1 MKIAKKYIHQSGK
14 HAGHLNQ
21 KLLQTPGKFK
31 YRDPHP
37 TIKGL
42 YLLNF
47 SHTFKHPQRWA
58 VISKFPKLTGI
69 VKINQQALQVPGTF
83 KPGDPHPTAKNM
95 VYHCLAGSKRGQRW
109 ETVEQRKIRL
119 SKIASNAKTKRIN
132 RTPEQIAKDKIRNK
146 KYYKKFWA
154 NPILA
159 SQEKQR
165 RKERRA
171 NRTPEQIKIDQEKGK
186 AHRKANREAIL
197 KAKKE
202 EYERNKDSYIKRSC
216 TWNKVNKKRRNEIIS
231 NYHQAHKDE
240 PQYKILQLLRARF
253 YKGVIKQQKGKKAC
267 STKNIIG
274 CTIKQLRK
282 YLESKF
288 DKDMSW
294 SNFGLYGWHIDHIVP
309 CSSFDLTKPSE
320 QKKCFHYTN
329 LQPLWAHDNL
339 RKSNKLNWQKAA

>member
-1 MKIAKKYIHQSGK
+1 MKIAKKYIIQSGK
-14 HAGHLNQ
+14 HVGKLNQ
-21 KLLQTPGKFK
+21 KLLQVPGKFK

-42 YLLNF
+42 YLLAF
-47 SHTFKHPQRWA
+47 SRTLMNPQRWA
-58 VISKFPKLTGI
+58 VISQFPKLTGI
-69 VKINQQALQVPGTF
+69 IKINQQALQVPGTF

-95 VYHCLAGSKRGQRW
+95 VYRCFAGSERGQRW

-119 SKIASNAKTKRIN
+119 KKCASKAKTKRAI
-132 RTPEQIAKDKIRNK
+132 RTPEQIAKDAKIQKR
-146 KYYKKFWA
+146 YYKKFWA

-159 SQEKQR
+159 NQEKQR

-171 NRTPEQIKIDQEKGK
+171 NRTPEQIKIHKEKCK
-186 AHRKANREAIL
+186 ARRIANREAIL
-197 KAKKE
+197 EAKKKD
-202 EYERNKDSYIKRSC
+202 YEK
-216 TWNKVNKKRRNEIIS
+216 NKKRYIKKSCEWAKKHKKRRRKIIS
-231 NYHQAHKDE
+231 DYHQRHKNE

-253 YKGVIKQQKGKKAC
+253 YNAVVKQQKGKKAS

-274 CTIKQLRK
+274 CTIDELRE

-288 DKDMSW
+288 DTGMSW

-320 QKKCFHYTN
+320 QKKCFHYSN
-329 LQPLWAHDNL
+329 LQPLWACDNL
-339 RKSNKLNWQKAA
+339 SKSSKLNWQKAA